1 MPNRSAS
8 PILPYCSND
17 VARSLAVSFLAIAVL
32 VAPEVRAQAPAS
44 EPKADQAALADA
56 IELKNGAYLR
66 GLILEVDPA
75 SHLTIKLPT
84 GEVRKIPVAEI
95 VSAERSG
102 RPLKFTES
110 SAQPAPATAAGAA
123 PVTPPVPTEP
133 PKRELDRLLL
143 AIPGPRVKL
152 TLNANREAFLERRI
166 GSGDSAYTAYHFV
179 CQLPCTAEL
188 PAHDPVPYRIDGDST
203 EATEWF
209 QLPRYNARVRGEL
222 VSNMWPIWPRAMLV
236 GGVLFSLVG
245 GGMIAGWALAD
256 GAPAVRDVGIGLA
269 ATGGVF
275 FLTSGIM
282 FLARPESSYEIERQP

>member
-1 MPNRSAS
+1 MPNSFGIADFALR
-8 PILPYCSND
+8 CSKD

-44 EPKADQAALADA
+44 EPKADQATLADA

-110 SAQPAPATAAGAA
+110 AAQATPAPAAAAA
-123 PVTPPVPTEP
+123 AVEP
-133 PKRELDRLLL
+133 PKREIDRLL
-143 AIPGPRVKL
+143 ATVPGPRVKL

-166 GSGDSAYTAYHFV
+166 GSGESAYTAYHFV

-188 PAHDPVPYRIDGDST
+188 PALDPVPYRIDGDST